1 MTNPAT
7 PIQPQRTLPRSTGR
21 KRRVL
26 AFGTF
31 DLLHPGHKYY
41 LEQARRLGDEL
52 VVIIGRDRTVLGVK
66 KAWPL
71 RDEETRRISVE
82 RLKPVSKAVLGNERH
97 VYRVLDDY
105 RPDVIALGYDQKAF
119 TRNLKRELKRRRL
132 RCSIV
137 RIDAYRPEEFK
148 SSLLKKQYQ
157 DSKKNP
163 PKDQDLPKE

>member
-1 MTNPAT
+1 MPT
-7 PIQPQRTLPRSTGR
+7 PNTTTQMPRTMPRNQSR

-41 LEQARRLGDEL
+41 LEQARKHGEEL
-52 VVIIGRDRTVLGVK
+52 IVVVGRDRTVLTVK

-82 RLKPVSKAVLGNERH
+82 RLKPVTKAVLGNERH

-148 SSLLKKQYQ
+148 SSILKKQFQ
-157 DSKKNP
+157 NGKGKAP
-163 PKDQDLPKE
+163 AAQDLPK